1 MPARLIFTNAGRT
14 WVCFDRLTLP
24 DYPEKFYGAHVGR
37 RDEKHYVH
45 SHEEVMSRWRNQI
58 MMTGVLDPALAGA
71 MGDRFYIAKLD
82 TAEQLAQFEEYV
94 SAEV

>member
-1 MPARLIFTNAGRT
+1 
-14 WVCFDRLTLP
+14 
-24 DYPEKFYGAHVGR
+24 
-37 RDEKHYVH
+37 
-45 SHEEVMSRWRNQI
+45 